1 MALQHRYTYEGPVM
15 EFDRLICSK
24 WKGETVAESESK
36 ARSNL
41 AYQFKKEAKRSPS
54 ARISL
59 HGQIHER
66 EEVM

>member
-1 MALQHRYTYEGPVM
+1 MALRHRYTYEGPVM

-41 AYQFKKEAKRSPS
+41 VYQFKKEAKRLPS
-54 ARISL
+54 ARIKL
-59 HGQIHER
+59 HGQIRER
-66 EEVM
+66 EAVM